1 MSSKLC
7 DSLSE
12 KNYLNKLV
20 KKLFVKF
27 TVFGLVS
34 QNGGLCGWLYREL
47 LLEWIFWQYWGVQQ
61 ALEVLWCDWL
71 VVASL
76 TRTVWLQVER
86 ARSELAE
93 RAAKLSAESESIT
106 LQLEEA
112 ELRASAAIK
121 SATTMETQLSEAQA
135 QLEEETRQKLA
146 LSSRLRQ
153 VESEMETIREQLE
166 EEGDAKKKLESQVSR
181 FCSI

>member
-1 MSSKLC
+1 MWH
-7 DSLSE
+7 LSE

-20 KKLFVKF
+20 KKLFLKF
-27 TVFGLVS
+27 TAFGLVS
-34 QNGGLCGWLYREL
+34 KNGGLQENVAGCIMKYCR
-47 LLEWIFWQYWGVQQ
+47 IMDQYCQYWGMQQ
-61 ALEVLWCDWL
+61 ALEVLWCAWL

-166 EEGDAKKKLESQVSR
+166 EEGDAKKKLESQVSQ
-181 FCSI
+181 FSSI

>member
-1 MSSKLC
+1 M
-7 DSLSE
+7 
-12 KNYLNKLV
+12 
-20 KKLFVKF
+20 
-27 TVFGLVS
+27 
-34 QNGGLCGWLYREL
+34 
-47 LLEWIFWQYWGVQQ
+47 
-61 ALEVLWCDWL
+61 
-71 VVASL
+71 
-76 TRTVWLQVER
+76 QVER

-166 EEGDAKKKLESQVSR
+166 EEGDAKKKLESQVSW
-181 FCSI
+181 FCSILQALLYCVPGYSREPLHSAFCASKYLINYGSETPI